1 MKMEVLFP
9 FIIGKVL
16 TVFADPANKTADL
29 VMFPFLIGK
38 VLTKI
43 CQSLRKEFMFPF
55 LIGKVLTG

>member
-43 CQSLRKEFMFPF
+43 VGIITIQNYKS
-55 LIGKVLTG
+55 